1 MERNLPMLEF
11 RSIQIDLARIWQGRG
26 DAKVMDETRSH
37 KGREAV
43 FG

>member
-1 MERNLPMLEF
+1 MERIRPTLDLH
-11 RSIQIDLARIWQGRG
+11 SIQIDLARCWQGQG

-37 KGREAV
+37 YGREAV